1 MRKSDSEG
9 VRVVTPPN
17 IGWLEK
23 KLSTNEVD
31 YLWDCINNRGK
42 SYKGSLAGNIHE
54 SNTLVDESDW
64 FYEHTLLPLCYEY
77 ECQFK
82 PLGSIQHGLFDFW
95 VNYQKQ
101 TEFNPS
107 HNHGGIYSFVV
118 WMKIP
123 TRHIDQNQNPIASNA
138 RNPRIS
144 SFQFSYTNTLGKIQT
159 YTYQMN
165 PEAEGIMLLFPSELR
180 HQVYPFYNCNEDR
193 ISVSG
198 NIL

>member
-23 KLSTNEVD
+23 KLSANEVD
-31 YLWDCINNRGK
+31 YLWDCINDRGK
-42 SYKGSLAGNIHE
+42 SYKSNLAGNIHE
-54 SNTLVDESDW
+54 SNTLVDQSDW
-64 FYEHTLLPLCYEY
+64 FYENTLLPLCHQYS
-77 ECQFK
+77 CQFK
-82 PLGSIQHGLFDFW
+82 PLGKVQHGLIDFW

-101 TEFNPS
+101 TEFNPL
-107 HNHGGIYSFVV
+107 HNHNGIYSFVV

-123 TRHIDQNQNPIASNA
+123 TRHVEQNQNPIALNS

-165 PEAEGIMLLFPSELR
+165 PEAEGTMLLFPSELR

-198 NIL
+198 NIV

>member
-9 VRVVTPPN
+9 VRIVTPPN

-23 KLSTNEVD
+23 KLSANEVD
-31 YLWDCINNRGK
+31 YLWDCINDRGK
-42 SYKGSLAGNIHE
+42 SYKTNLAGNIHE
-54 SNTLVDESDW
+54 SNTLVDQSDW
-64 FYEHTLLPLCYEY
+64 FYENTLLPLCHQYS
-77 ECQFK
+77 CQFK
-82 PLGSIQHGLFDFW
+82 PLGKVQHGLIDFW

-101 TEFNPS
+101 TEFNPL
-107 HNHGGIYSFVV
+107 HNHNGIYSFVV

-123 TRHIDQNQNPIASNA
+123 TRHVEQNQNPIALNS

-165 PEAEGIMLLFPSELR
+165 PEAEGTMLLFPSELR

-198 NIL
+198 NIV

>member
-23 KLSTNEVD
+23 KLSANEVD
-31 YLWDCINNRGK
+31 YLWDCINDRGK
-42 SYKGSLAGNIHE
+42 SYKSNLAGNIHE
-54 SNTLVDESDW
+54 SNTLVDQSDW
-64 FYEHTLLPLCYEY
+64 FYENTLLPLCHQYS
-77 ECQFK
+77 CQFK
-82 PLGSIQHGLFDFW
+82 PLGKVQHGLIDFW

-101 TEFNPS
+101 TEFNPL
-107 HNHGGIYSFVV
+107 HNHNGIYSFVV

-123 TRHIDQNQNPIASNA
+123 TRHVEQNQNPIALNS

-144 SFQFSYTNTLGKIQT
+144 SFQFCYTNTLGKIQT

-165 PEAEGIMLLFPSELR
+165 PEAEGTMLFFPSELR

-198 NIL
+198 NIV

>member
-1 MRKSDSEG
+1 MRKSDNEG

-23 KLSTNEVD
+23 KLSANEVD
-31 YLWDCINNRGK
+31 YLWDCINDRGK
-42 SYKGSLAGNIHE
+42 SYKSNLAGNIHE
-54 SNTLVDESDW
+54 SNTLVDQSDW
-64 FYEHTLLPLCYEY
+64 FYENTLLPLCHQYS
-77 ECQFK
+77 CQFK
-82 PLGSIQHGLFDFW
+82 PLGKVQHGLIDFW

-101 TEFNPS
+101 TEFNPL
-107 HNHGGIYSFVV
+107 HNHNGIYSFVV

-123 TRHIDQNQNPIASNA
+123 TRHVEQNQNPIALNS

-165 PEAEGIMLLFPSELR
+165 PEAEGTMLFFPSELR

-198 NIL
+198 NII

>member
-1 MRKSDSEG
+1 MRKSDNEG

-23 KLSTNEVD
+23 KLSANEVD
-31 YLWDCINNRGK
+31 YLWDCINDRGK
-42 SYKGSLAGNIHE
+42 SYKSNLAGNIHE
-54 SNTLVDESDW
+54 SNTLVDQSDW
-64 FYEHTLLPLCYEY
+64 FYENTLLPLCHQYS
-77 ECQFK
+77 CQFK
-82 PLGSIQHGLFDFW
+82 PLGKVQHRLIDFW

-101 TEFNPS
+101 TEFNPL
-107 HNHGGIYSFVV
+107 HNHNGIYSFVV

-123 TRHIDQNQNPIASNA
+123 TRHVEQNQNPIALNS

-165 PEAEGIMLLFPSELR
+165 PEAEGTMLFFPSELR

-198 NIL
+198 NII